1 MLKKVFLRLFIC
13 LEETKNRVIKILC
26 DKSASAKLPKHV
38 FDELARCLL
47 PDILAFYE
55 SQDGHEEYEN
65 RKVDQTQQEPLNVPK
80 SP

>member
-1 MLKKVFLRLFIC
+1 MLKRVFLRLFIC
-13 LEETKNRVIKILC
+13 LEEIKNRVIKILR

-65 RKVDQTQQEPLNVPK
+65 RKVDQTQQTPQNVPK

>member
-1 MLKKVFLRLFIC
+1 MLKSFFLRLFIW
-13 LEETKNRVIKILC
+13 LEGIKNRVIKILC
-26 DKSASAKLPKHV
+26 DKNASAKLPEHV
-38 FDELARCLL
+38 FDELARCLV

-65 RKVDQTQQEPLNVPK
+65 RKVDQTQQTLQNVPK

>member
-1 MLKKVFLRLFIC
+1 MLKRVFLHLFIW
-13 LEETKNRVIKILC
+13 LEGIKNRVIKILC

-65 RKVDQTQQEPLNVPK
+65 RKVDQTQQMPQETAK
-80 SP
+80 GA